1 MGIKGL
7 YDQLGPGERVAL
19 SKLAADSFRHHGRP
33 LRIAVDFA
41 IWQFQSQA
49 ARGGT
54 NPALRTLFY
63 RLVRLMST
71 PVDPVFV
78 FDGPDKPTFKRNKRA
93 GRGDT
98 ATISQAKQLIRLLG
112 FPIHDAP
119 GEAEADCALLQQRGV
134 VDAVLSED
142 VDTIMFGC
150 TRSLRN
156 WTAESR
162 TAKTPTHVTQYDID
176 AMDIAGKGLDREG
189 MVLVALMSGGDYL
202 PDGIL
207 GCGVKVA
214 CEAAKAGYGRSL
226 CKIKAS
232 DKQALADWRNSL
244 IHELKTNE
252 SKFFRIKHSAL
263 AQKVP
268 EDFPNIEV
276 LRYYT
281 HPVVSPLSTVQALK
295 DRMAHHEQRPLRL
308 HDLREFAR
316 TAFGWDYRVGGIKFI
331 RVLGAALLTRQLL
344 RGNEEHIERVAGS
357 RAHFTTDG
365 QRELRL
371 RFIPENVVPVDL
383 TEEVD
388 EDIPQSR
395 GSLALNSDD
404 ELDAPDEE
412 ISSSQPTT
420 KIFDVSKP
428 DLAWVLEDVVKKTA
442 PVAYHDW
449 QDAERVKALRKS
461 PKKKKATAKGA
472 AKTSV
477 TSGAMDKFV
486 RVTKHANPP
495 VTASVKE
502 KEKEKAKSQSRNDTE
517 LPPPGPPPRPS
528 SKQLPP
534 SLSGMAKTT
543 DEADM
548 RLPGTPS
555 RNRNGGRSII
565 EAILLSSSPCGAKSP
580 VGAIASPETTSTRTH
595 TLASCSQDSTG
606 TVPSQR
612 RSSQISKGLK
622 PQKTTKSSKIAVKKT
637 ATSSG
642 GHPHNRQSS
651 TVSSSTTV
659 FKQTTLEMFAK
670 QAHTPPPTQAV
681 MSGSCANNKAESIP
695 RGTRP
700 TRRPECAGP
709 RAPEQSTSLLLTESE
724 DDDLPPISSFIS
736 RTPTHSSPLGKIVPT
751 AKPLSPSKRCSVG
764 PPPEHRDGSPS
775 PQPRRKRL
783 LVPRTSSVGFFKVIE
798 VDEEQRDAIVA
809 TEEAKLR
816 SRGLSSQKVLRQS
829 DVSLIDL
836 TQDD

>member
-1 MGIKGL
+1 MSSSARMVDGEPNVELILRDGVE
-7 YDQLGPGERVAL
+7 GPWDGPERM
-19 SKLAADSFRHHGRP
+19 LATLLWAGAKPAEEDIRTAQASMTQSGMVRFMRTWASR
-33 LRIAVDFA
+33 AVDFA

-176 AMDIAGKGLDREG
+176 NMDIAGKGLDREG

-252 SKFFRIKHSAL
+252 SKFFRIKHSVL

-268 EDFPNIEV
+268 EDFPNIE
-276 LRYYT
+276 
-281 HPVVSPLSTVQALK
+281 ALK
-295 DRMAHHEQRPLRL
+295 DSMAHHEQRPLHL
-308 HDLREFAR
+308 YDLREFAR
-316 TAFGWDYRVGGIKFI
+316 TAFGWDYRVGGVKFI

-344 RGNEEHIERVAGS
+344 RGNEEHIERIAGS

-365 QRELRL
+365 RTELRL

-383 TEEVD
+383 SEEVD

-395 GSLALNSDD
+395 GSLSLNSDD
-404 ELDAPDEE
+404 ELGAPDEE
-412 ISSSQPTT
+412 MSSSQPAA

-461 PKKKKATAKGA
+461 PKKKATAKGA
-472 AKTSV
+472 AKPSV

-486 RVTKHANPP
+486 RVTKHVNPP
-495 VTASVKE
+495 VTAPVK
-502 KEKEKAKSQSRNDTE
+502 KKAKDRSRSDIE
-517 LPPPGPPPRPS
+517 LPSSGPPPRPS
-528 SKQLPP
+528 KQSKLDRLNVDRGLQ
-534 SLSGMAKTT
+534 T
-543 DEADM
+543 DNSRIVCEAGSY
-548 RLPGTPS
+548 P
-555 RNRNGGRSII
+555 
-565 EAILLSSSPCGAKSP
+565 
-580 VGAIASPETTSTRTH
+580 
-595 TLASCSQDSTG
+595 
-606 TVPSQR
+606 
-612 RSSQISKGLK
+612 
-622 PQKTTKSSKIAVKKT
+622 
-637 ATSSG
+637 
-642 GHPHNRQSS
+642 
-651 TVSSSTTV
+651 
-659 FKQTTLEMFAK
+659 TTLPSSNVKIM
-670 QAHTPPPTQAV
+670 
-681 MSGSCANNKAESIP
+681 
-695 RGTRP
+695 
-700 TRRPECAGP
+700 RRQQGRVDPE
-709 RAPEQSTSLLLTESE
+709 EY
-724 DDDLPPISSFIS
+724 
-736 RTPTHSSPLGKIVPT
+736 
-751 AKPLSPSKRCSVG
+751 
-764 PPPEHRDGSPS
+764 
-775 PQPRRKRL
+775 
-783 LVPRTSSVGFFKVIE
+783 
-798 VDEEQRDAIVA
+798 
-809 TEEAKLR
+809 
-816 SRGLSSQKVLRQS
+816 
-829 DVSLIDL
+829 
-836 TQDD
+836 